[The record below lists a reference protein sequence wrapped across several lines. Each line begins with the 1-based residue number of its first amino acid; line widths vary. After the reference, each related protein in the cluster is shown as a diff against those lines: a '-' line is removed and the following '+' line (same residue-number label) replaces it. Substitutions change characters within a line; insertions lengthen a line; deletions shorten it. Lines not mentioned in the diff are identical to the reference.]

1 MDELE
6 ILDRL
11 LCGEDSKNQF
21 KEDIF
26 NDESLA
32 AEMVAF
38 SNSKGGRIFV
48 GINDKDNQIKG
59 LTTEQIHRFNQKISN
74 TASQKVHPA
83 INPETEIFN
92 LPQGIVLVI
101 TIPQGLSKPY
111 QDNNGVIWVKSGS
124 DKRKVTAREEMLRI
138 LQEANY
144 LHADEMPIKDLFA
157 SDVDYNYFSFVYEM
171 IYQEPLE
178 KQNIP
183 FSQLLKNMNLSTKD
197 GFLNLTGALVFSK
210 KISLLRPM
218 FIIKA
223 VHYPGIDIDDSNY
236 IDNRDFD
243 GTLNMI
249 FDGALRF
256 IINNL
261 PYSQNGQN
269 INTLAT
275 PLVPKIVFEELLVNA
290 LTHRNYFIS
299 SPIRIF
305 MFSNRVEIISP
316 GTLPNSLTIDN
327 IKAGNSVSRNPI
339 LSTYAR
345 YVLPYR
351 GLGNGV
357 RRALK
362 MYPKIEFFNE
372 VDNNQFKVVVL
383 F

>member
-83 INPETEIFN
+83 INPETKIFN